1 MPTTT
6 HARRPAHTAPLT
18 ALLCAALAVALSPGR
33 AAAGEAEDWPGWRG
47 PRGDG
52 SSLEVNLP
60 TQWSDTE
67 NVAWK
72 VAVPGT
78 GHSSPVVLGDKVFLT
93 SALEDRQERVLI
105 CLDRRDGTKLWESTV
120 LSAPLEGKHQLNSYA
135 SSTPAT
141 DGERLYISFLE
152 QPNIRLI
159 CFDLDGKEVWRKS
172 PGTFS
177 SIHGFCS
184 SPLIYEDLVIL
195 NCDQD
200 ADAWIVAY
208 DKATGEE
215 RWRTDR
221 PNKTRSYCTPLVIE
235 AAGKTQM
242 VLSGSKSVASYDP
255 ATGKQHWVI
264 DGPTEQFVASLV
276 YTQGILFMTG
286 GYPELHVLGID
297 PGGSGNVTAS
307 HVKWRDHRG
316 VSYVPSPVAHDRWF
330 FIVADNGIASCFEA
344 TTGKVKWKERLGRR
358 HSASA
363 VYADGHVYFLDDDG
377 ETHVV
382 RAGPEFELVSNNPL
396 GEAAF
401 ASPAVSRGQV
411 FIRTAN
417 HLWCIGRPPA
427 AGAPAAAAP

>member
-6 HARRPAHTAPLT
+6 RLPARIVLT
-18 ALLCAALAVALSPGR
+18 LAVSLATFLAAPRAVAG
-33 AAAGEAEDWPGWRG
+33 AAASAATEDWPCWRG

-52 SSLEVNLP
+52 TSRETNLP
-60 TQWSDTE
+60 TEWSDTE

-78 GHSSPVVLGDKVFLT
+78 GHSSPVVLGDKIFLT
-93 SALEDRQERVLI
+93 TALEDEQKRVLL
-105 CLDRRDGTKLWESTV
+105 CLDRRNGKQLWQSDV
-120 LSAPLEGKHQLNSYA
+120 LSAPLEGKHELNSYA
-135 SSTPAT
+135 SATPAT
-141 DGERLYISFLE
+141 DGRHVYVSFLE
-152 QPNIRLI
+152 QPHIRLI
-159 CFDLDGKEVWRKS
+159 CFDLNGNEVWRKS

-184 SPLIYEDLVIL
+184 SPLLFKDLVIL

-208 DKATGEE
+208 NKATGAE

-221 PNKTRSYCTPLVIE
+221 PNKTRSYCTPLIVE

-242 VLSGSKSVASYDP
+242 ILSGSKSVASYDP
-255 ATGKQHWVI
+255 DTGKQHWVI
-264 DGPTEQFVASLV
+264 DGPTEQFVAGVV
-276 YTQGILFMTG
+276 YAQGIVFVTG
-286 GYPELHVLGID
+286 GFPELHVLGVD
-297 PGGSGNVTAS
+297 PSGSGNVTKS

-316 VSYVPSPVAHDRWF
+316 VSYVPSPVADEQWF

-344 TTGKVKWKERLGRR
+344 KTGKVKWKERLGRR

-382 RAGPEFELVSNNPL
+382 NAGPEFELVSNNPL
-396 GEAAF
+396 GEPAF
-401 ASPAVSRGQV
+401 ASPAVSRGEI
-411 FIRTAN
+411 FIRTTK
-417 HLWCIGRPPA
+417 HLWCIGN
-427 AGAPAAAAP
+427 PAAAAAAE